1 MVPSRGAVA
10 PPVWFCAAGRRAG
23 LLLVCALIGACAAF
37 EDPPPPRPRIP
48 LATETVP
55 TGVPPLPPP
64 SQVVRSVPAQQAV
77 QAQQPVS
84 RPAPVQAPVQ
94 TYRPQ
99 QGVDRGGYR
108 LGVGDSI
115 RISVHGEPDLTMDVR
130 IGESGF
136 VNYPFL
142 GDIRVLGMTVS
153 QLEQTIDRGLRGDY
167 LIAPD
172 VRVLVTA
179 YRYFYVNGEV
189 RLPGGY
195 PFQPGLTV
203 RQAVT
208 LAGGLTERA
217 SSRRITVYR
226 ESQPSVPIDATLDTM
241 VNPGD
246 IVAVDQGLF

>member
-1 MVPSRGAVA
+1 MVPKRGAVSPSA
-10 PPVWFCAAGRRAG
+10 WFRVIGRRPGVVLLCG
-23 LLLVCALIGACAAF
+23 LLGACAAF
-37 EDPPPPRPRIP
+37 EDPPAPYPRKP
-48 LATETVP
+48 LAVETAP
-55 TGVPPLPPP
+55 AGVPPLPPP
-64 SQVVRSVPAQQAV
+64 TVRA
-77 QAQQPVS
+77 
-84 RPAPVQAPVQ
+84 APVQQPRPQPVVQAAPVQ
-94 TYRPQ
+94 PQ
-99 QGVDRGGYR
+99 SQPLRQQYVDRGGYQ
-108 LGVGDSI
+108 LGVGDSLH
-115 RISVHGEPDLTMDVR
+115 ISVHGEPDLTMDVR
-130 IGESGF
+130 IGESGV

-142 GDIRVLGMTVS
+142 GDIRVRGMTVA

-167 LIAPD
+167 LVAPD

-189 RLPGGY
+189 RTPGGY
-195 PFQPGLTV
+195 PFVPGLTV

-226 ESQPSVPIDATLDTM
+226 EAQPSVPIEATLDTA